1 METNTEIEYTTWSDV
16 IGLTQLTDN
25 LQNAIKHN
33 KISHAYLIQGE
44 RLSGKR
50 MIADIF
56 ARALQCE
63 EGGAPSEYQATLFDF
78 GEENSVA
85 SVKIRPC
92 NQCKSCRQAIS
103 GNHPDIIV

>member
-44 RLSGKR
+44 RLSG
-50 MIADIF
+50 
-56 ARALQCE
+56 
-63 EGGAPSEYQATLFDF
+63 
-78 GEENSVA
+78 SV
-85 SVKIRPC
+85 
-92 NQCKSCRQAIS
+92 
-103 GNHPDIIV
+103 

>member
-1 METNTEIEYTTWSDV
+1 
-16 IGLTQLTDN
+16 
-25 LQNAIKHN
+25 
-33 KISHAYLIQGE
+33 
-44 RLSGKR
+44 

-103 GNHPDIIV
+103 GNHPDIICVTHEKPNVISVDNIRQQVNKDIGIKPYRGIIKYILLMRRRK